1 MSYQLTNY
9 GAIKRLEDGA
19 LIPADAGNLD
29 YREFLEWQ
37 QAGNTPEPAP
47 APPVIDAPDFQLF
60 LDTIIASPLYQ
71 KVLMQSIASPA
82 VNVAFTTVMGAL
94 ILAATGRPNLLA
106 LQSGFNALLGA
117 MTIEPGD
124 IESLQAIAEAA
135 NVDGALSMPT

>member
-47 APPVIDAPDFQLF
+47 APS
-60 LDTIIASPLYQ
+60 T
-71 KVLMQSIASPA
+71 
-82 VNVAFTTVMGAL
+82 
-94 ILAATGRPNLLA
+94 
-106 LQSGFNALLGA
+106 
-117 MTIEPGD
+117 
-124 IESLQAIAEAA
+124 
-135 NVDGALSMPT
+135 